1 MLQLVKKEVK
11 VMNLQDFKGFKI
23 KKAIHALQKR
33 FELAESDDESLADSR
48 RFALKG
54 GGLHLLAGAGACEAA
69 AFVSL
74 PFFASLLPGSLL
86 PVMSQGLL
94 IFSMIF
100 SAVILGRRYDLLQA
114 SKPVLAD
121 LDGVRPLFWLK

>member
-1 MLQLVKKEVK
+1 
-11 VMNLQDFKGFKI
+11 
-23 KKAIHALQKR
+23 
-33 FELAESDDESLADSR
+33 
-48 RFALKG
+48 
-54 GGLHLLAGAGACEAA
+54 
-69 AFVSL
+69 
-74 PFFASLLPGSLL
+74 
-86 PVMSQGLL
+86 MSQGLL